1 MVLISLRFR
10 KVLRLIKLTHFH
22 LSVKGKGS
30 WRSYF
35 RIQIADLRLDIGLK
49 MIIMAL
55 LSVYFI
61 KGGLDNPKWWDQG
74 DFYGS
79 SLRPADPE
87 PHWYGIAI

>member
-1 MVLISLRFR
+1 
-10 KVLRLIKLTHFH
+10 
-22 LSVKGKGS
+22 
-30 WRSYF
+30 
-35 RIQIADLRLDIGLK
+35 